1 MENADGL
8 SIVIATRGRAP
19 LLSLLLQSIVADM
32 QNCSFPIEAIL
43 ADASDQ
49 AELAAVKKIAD
60 QFGAR
65 MLNATGNISEARN
78 AGVKRAAF
86 EFILFLDSDVTIR
99 QGTLQAHYE
108 MLQAGSD
115 ACVGV
120 VEFAGRSTFAWRA
133 VESMQLMLPFRY
145 PFVCRI
151 VPWGPTAN
159 MSFRRSRLLLVHGFD
174 SSLLYGGEDVDLG
187 FRFTDAGFRIATST
201 AAVAEHTTETWAKWS
216 QNIPRLV
223 RYGRA
228 DYYLVRHHPMRT
240 PADVPSQIITI
251 ATEIALGIMG
261 CVVYGVWALPRL
273 IALLFAATIAHHV
286 VYAGVKS
293 KSGSSDWAHFAG
305 PVITSLLELGKAF
318 EAIKRGHP
326 SAILRRVNYL
336 DDIVAR
342 DWHEIAAGTWGV
354 YASIVVF
361 LVGIILLS
369 RMPR

>member
-1 MENADGL
+1 
-8 SIVIATRGRAP
+8 
-19 LLSLLLQSIVADM
+19 
-32 QNCSFPIEAIL
+32 
-43 ADASDQ
+43 
-49 AELAAVKKIAD
+49 
-60 QFGAR
+60 
-65 MLNATGNISEARN
+65 
-78 AGVKRAAF
+78 
-86 EFILFLDSDVTIR
+86 
-99 QGTLQAHYE
+99 
-108 MLQAGSD
+108 
-115 ACVGV
+115 
-120 VEFAGRSTFAWRA
+120 
-133 VESMQLMLPFRY
+133 
-145 PFVCRI
+145 
-151 VPWGPTAN
+151 
-159 MSFRRSRLLLVHGFD
+159 
-174 SSLLYGGEDVDLG
+174 
-187 FRFTDAGFRIATST
+187 
-201 AAVAEHTTETWAKWS
+201 
-216 QNIPRLV
+216 
-223 RYGRA
+223 
-228 DYYLVRHHPMRT
+228 MRT

-251 ATEIALGIMG
+251 ATEIALGIMV